1 MNRCGVS
8 SAARY
13 QCTRNHNYDVTF
25 VCQTALQSQFFTQ
38 TVEIISRSDLFN
50 QLRHNAFAQY
60 QLMSRFSLVV
70 SAVMVASGKYLRTAR
85 ADLPPGS
92 NHDQRSIQ
100 FFSSFNGTTAYR
112 FGNAQFTVVI
122 VELETAV
129 HHAVGNVRRWSP

>member
-13 QCTRNHNYDVTF
+13 QCTRNHNYNVTF

-70 SAVMVASGKYLRTAR
+70 SAGWWH
-85 ADLPPGS
+85 PGS
-92 NHDQRSIQ
+92 IYVLREQI
-100 FFSSFNGTTAYR
+100 YR
-112 FGNAQFTVVI
+112 P
-122 VELETAV
+122 E
-129 HHAVGNVRRWSP
+129 